1 MTMNPI
7 PKSRHTTTDELVT
20 VNPHDLVLPEDPAD
34 LDPTT
39 EFVSSV
45 ERDGVLMA
53 PLVARR
59 DGGALV
65 VVAGRRRVMAARSAG
80 DPILVRIVEG
90 DDTEMARLAIVEDQ
104 QVGRKRST
112 IEQAWMV
119 GAYIRAVE
127 ATGPRVSVRSLAAA
141 LHVAPSRAHYWLR
154 IARGLPHDRLERL
167 AARVGADPTR
177 LRAIPVT
184 QAVLL
189 AKTSDDDAAEAVL
202 RSLLD
207 RPSSAE
213 QSEGGALAWVR
224 RILRYLMSLL
234 RAVLPRRD

>member
-1 MTMNPI
+1 MN
-7 PKSRHTTTDELVT
+7 PKSRHPTAHDLVT
-20 VNPHDLVLPEDPAD
+20 VDPHDLVLPEDPAG

-39 EFVSSV
+39 AFVSSV

-59 DGGALV
+59 GDGALV

-80 DPILVRIVEG
+80 GLILARVVDG

-104 QVGRKRST
+104 QVGRKRT
-112 IEQAWMV
+112 TVEQAWMV
-119 GAYIRAVE
+119 GAYIRAVK
-127 ATGPRVSVRSLAAA
+127 AGGARVSVRSLAAA
-141 LHVAPSRAHYWLR
+141 LHVTPSRAHYWAR

-167 AARVGADPTR
+167 AARVGADPMR
-177 LRAIPVT
+177 LRALPVT

-202 RSLLD
+202 LSLLD
-207 RPSSAE
+207 RPSPAE
-213 QSEGGALAWVR
+213 TSDGGALAWVR
-224 RILRYLMSLL
+224 RILRFLMSLL
-234 RAVLPRRD
+234 RAFLLWRD